1 MNRMKN
7 HVFAAAAC
15 LLLAACSGNETK
27 VAKLEVIPVGAA
39 FERQA
44 ELKASDCFKKYGMSR
59 WRRRTVAWSAR
70 GRMLRS

>member
-44 ELKASDCFKKYGMSR
+44 ELKASDCFKKIR
-59 WRRRTVAWSAR
+59 
-70 GRMLRS
+70 